1 MEHYL
6 LRCCGELLLQVLE
19 PGLVCQKFG
28 VRLLLHWWRLCCSQ
42 PIRWRSPVPWR
53 LTLKGGDDA
62 RLGEERSEVSTEAD
76 DRMRSETA
84 EVALQGGAPL
94 AHELVALDDMPL
106 EDALVGPGR
115 TGTKRPRCAAARRS
129 ARATTSR
136 KRLRTRTTSSLPAR
150 VVVMR

>member
-53 LTLKGGDDA
+53 LTLKGGDGA

-106 EDALVGPGR
+106 EDALVGPGQR
-115 TGTKRPRCAAARRS
+115 GRGVPRRGGPRGPQRRGSAS
-129 ARATTSR
+129 ARGPPR
-136 KRLRTRTTSSLPAR
+136 RCPRGWW
-150 VVVMR
+150 